1 MIFSRQD
8 DRNPTML
15 IKLEQLFL
23 NELNRDKEE
32 RVNLLEDHAKT
43 ETTTLDCTTP
53 TAKEY
58 RILDVMTCPPS
69 PKKRKASLAVNA
81 PDKITDLKRFFISRE
96 LQVTLETN

>member
-43 ETTTLDCTTP
+43 ETTTL
-53 TAKEY
+53 E
-58 RILDVMTCPPS
+58 
-69 PKKRKASLAVNA
+69 
-81 PDKITDLKRFFISRE
+81 SR
-96 LQVTLETN
+96 LYDPHGQGV